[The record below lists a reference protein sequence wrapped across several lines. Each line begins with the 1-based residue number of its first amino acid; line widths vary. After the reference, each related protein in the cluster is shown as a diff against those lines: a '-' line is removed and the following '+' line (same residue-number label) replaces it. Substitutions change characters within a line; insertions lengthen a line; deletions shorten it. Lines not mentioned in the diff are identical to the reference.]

1 VEPDRR
7 GTGRHRC
14 RPAAHGRGARN
25 VVRLLG
31 AGEEDGRRRGV
42 RPADDFLRQHR
53 KTVVDK
59 IAYWTG
65 VQRPLARK
73 LIEVIEKRSAEL
85 GLLADTKREAE
96 HLTEITVYASALAT
110 NYMTRGK
117 FIQP

>member
-1 VEPDRR
+1 M
-7 GTGRHRC
+7 T
-14 RPAAHGRGARN
+14 
-25 VVRLLG
+25 
-31 AGEEDGRRRGV
+31 
-42 RPADDFLRQHR
+42 FLRQHR

-96 HLTEITVYASALAT
+96 HLTEIYRLRFCLGYQLYDAREVYSAMISFREMPQDFFACA
-110 NYMTRGK
+110 R
-117 FIQP
+117 FFRRRRP